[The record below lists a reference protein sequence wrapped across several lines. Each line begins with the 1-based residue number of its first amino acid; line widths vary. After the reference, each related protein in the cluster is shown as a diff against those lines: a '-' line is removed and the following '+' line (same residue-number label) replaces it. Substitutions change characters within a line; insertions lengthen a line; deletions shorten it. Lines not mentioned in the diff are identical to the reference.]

1 MPRLQYGARMSY
13 RDALN
18 ELTENA
24 AERET
29 WEGAVTDL
37 HQALQTVGIVLD
49 ELGERV
55 RALERALETEQ
66 PS

>member
-1 MPRLQYGARMSY
+1 MTY
-13 RDALN
+13 RETLN

-29 WEGAVTDL
+29 WEAAVTDL

-49 ELGERV
+49 ELDERV
-55 RALERALETEQ
+55 SALESALGIEQ
-66 PS
+66 GS

>member
-1 MPRLQYGARMSY
+1 MSY

-24 AERET
+24 AERDT

-49 ELGERV
+49 ELRERV
-55 RALERALETEQ
+55 RALERALDAEQ

>member
-1 MPRLQYGARMSY
+1 MSY

-49 ELGERV
+49 ELREQVRV
-55 RALERALETEQ
+55 LERALDAE
-66 PS
+66 